1 MPSAGASSSPAGGVL
16 SSPVP
21 FTGSLK
27 LSFLAITS
35 EFVDVVFC
43 CSNISPNILYSSANI
58 VLALTLSIPNI
69 FNIISIIFWNIDF
82 FSVSY
87 LNVLSSLLYVI
98 LLIYLV
104 KVFWVRDSVKNSSNL
119 TVLLSL

>member
-1 MPSAGASSSPAGGVL
+1 MVSTSSNFLINLIRFLSAGGVSSSPAGGVL
-16 SSPVP
+16 SSLVP
-21 FTGSLK
+21 STGEVE
-27 LSFLAITS
+27 LSVSAITS
-35 EFVDVVFC
+35 ELVDVVFC

-87 LNVLSSLLYVI
+87 SKVLSFLLYVI

-104 KVFWVRDSVKNSSNL
+104 KVF
-119 TVLLSL
+119 